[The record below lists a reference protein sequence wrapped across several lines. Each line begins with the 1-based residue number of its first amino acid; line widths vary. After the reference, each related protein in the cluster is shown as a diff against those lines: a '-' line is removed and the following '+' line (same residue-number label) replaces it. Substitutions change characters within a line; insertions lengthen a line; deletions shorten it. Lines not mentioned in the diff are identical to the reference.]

1 MLMCRHLGHL
11 LLKIGDTQ
19 ARHAPVT
26 SNSNKCPH
34 CHQAVKEAGHHDRM
48 DLSERDRILVE
59 NYLPP
64 TQSLRIA
71 VVTETWPPEVNGVA
85 ITLSRL
91 VHGLCQRGHAIQLIR
106 PRQDKHET
114 AIVQDDMS
122 ELLLKGFPIPR
133 YPQLKL
139 GLPSKNALIRAWTI
153 RRPDLVHIATEG
165 PLGWSALQAARRLRL
180 PVTSDFRTNFH
191 SYSKHY
197 GVGWLSK
204 PIVAYLRKFH
214 NNTACT
220 MVPTRLLRSE
230 LQKLGFDNLR
240 VVARGVDTALFNPI
254 RRDETLRHSWG
265 AGPDTLVLLSTGRL
279 APEKNLD
286 LVVKTY
292 MALRAANRPV
302 RLVFAGDGPYR
313 EQLQN
318 RCPDAVFMGMCSHE
332 QLAAIY
338 PSADLFLFPSLTE
351 TFGNVTLEALACGTP
366 VLAFDSAAASE
377 LVQHDHNGWLA
388 LDEREENFV
397 GKALEITRAPAQ
409 LMGMREQTSKSV
421 ASLDWMQIVMQM
433 ENIFLQTQATAFQS

>member
-1 MLMCRHLGHL
+1 
-11 LLKIGDTQ
+11 
-19 ARHAPVT
+19 
-26 SNSNKCPH
+26 
-34 CHQAVKEAGHHDRM
+34 M
-48 DLSERDRILVE
+48 DLPERDRILVE

-85 ITLSRL
+85 LTLAKL
-91 VHGLCQRGHAIQLIR
+91 VDGLCQRNHAVQLIR
-106 PRQDKHET
+106 PRQDKNET
-114 AIVQDDMS
+114 ALAQEDMS
-122 ELLLKGFPIPR
+122 ELLLTGLPIPR

-139 GLPSKNALIRAWTI
+139 GLPSKKALIRAWTL

-165 PLGWSALQAARRLRL
+165 PLGWSALQATRRLRL

-197 GVGWLSK
+197 GVGWLRK

-220 MVPTRLLRSE
+220 MVPTHLLKNE

-240 VVARGVDTALFNPI
+240 VVARGVDTGMFNPKH
-254 RRDETLRHSWG
+254 RSEALRQSWG
-265 AGPDTLVLLSTGRL
+265 ADENTLVLLSVGRL

-286 LVVKTY
+286 LVAKTY
-292 MALRAANRPV
+292 QTLRAAQGPV

-313 EQLQN
+313 DALQA
-318 RCPDAVFMGMCSHE
+318 RCPDAVFLGMCDHQTLSTV
-332 QLAAIY
+332 Y

-366 VLAFDSAAASE
+366 VLAFDGAAASE
-377 LVQHDHNGWLA
+377 LVQADRNGWLVQGEHEEDYLAKALAVTRDTAALMAMRTPTCESVAA
-388 LDEREENFV
+388 LDW
-397 GKALEITRAPAQ
+397 L
-409 LMGMREQTSKSV
+409 
-421 ASLDWMQIVMQM
+421 QIVMQV
-433 ENIFLQTQATAFQS
+433 EKIFLQTQTSTPQA